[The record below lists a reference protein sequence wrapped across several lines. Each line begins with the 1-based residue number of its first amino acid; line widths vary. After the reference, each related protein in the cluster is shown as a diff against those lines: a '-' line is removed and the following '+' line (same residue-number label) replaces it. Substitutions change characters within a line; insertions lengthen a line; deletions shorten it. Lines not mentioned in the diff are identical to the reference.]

1 MLESQNPR
9 SERRRRTEDAMSQRL
24 PGVLLGIGAIV
35 LCFGLRAGGLFEGLE
50 LVMHDRF
57 LRAELPA
64 AGSESPV
71 VAVAIGENEFERY
84 GYPIPDAVLAR
95 ALSRLAEAGTVA
107 IGIDLYRDGPADT
120 DAAALAGWMALRD
133 VVEANPSIVVSEL
146 LSSPDQRGIPAPDF
160 ASASQVGFNN
170 LLMDPGRVVRRGYL
184 FAWDDEGQSHSSLS
198 LQLALRF
205 LARQGV
211 GLAPAAEDADWIQLG
226 PTTIPP
232 LEDDYGAYA
241 ALDSGGYQ
249 FPLDY
254 TRAPEA
260 ITKLRFA
267 QLVEGSVAPASLEGR
282 VAILGT
288 DAPSVKDDF
297 NAPHVVEG
305 AVKGY
310 RIHAQV
316 TDQLIRMG
324 DGTATPRR
332 DLSEFAESG
341 WVLGWGIAGVSL
353 AFLLGSLGWAIPCF
367 GLGWAVL
374 YVSAGAAYSAGVW
387 IPVVAP
393 AFAWAVAGGVS
404 VGDRARREARDQHQ
418 LMSMFR
424 RFNSRRV
431 ADWLW
436 SQRDEIMEG
445 GRARARRVTIT
456 ALLSDL
462 KGYTA
467 AAEKMEPAELMAW
480 IDSYMEAMTEVIER
494 YDKGHVDDYVGDGIK
509 ANFGVPIPSETPEEI
524 AVDAKAAVLC
534 ALDMGR
540 TLERLNKDWAAR
552 GWPTGRQRIGLFTG
566 EAVVG
571 SIGGD
576 ERQKYTSVGDTINT
590 AARLEGIGGALDF
603 DQESA
608 LQRILI
614 GERTRA
620 LIGDDFDVVDEGAH
634 SVKGKT
640 EPLRIYRVVG
650 ERASAHSAPKE
661 EQS

>member
-1 MLESQNPR
+1 MSGSHNPQTD
-9 SERRRRTEDAMSQRL
+9 RRWRTEDAMSQRL
-24 PGVLLGIGAIV
+24 PGVLLGIGAII
-35 LCFGLRAGGLFEGLE
+35 LCLGLRAGGVFEGLE
-50 LVMHDRF
+50 LAMHDRF
-57 LRAELPA
+57 LQAEQPTA
-64 AGSESPV
+64 ASDSPV
-71 VAVAIGENEFERY
+71 VAISIGENEFERY
-84 GYPIPDAVLAR
+84 GYPIPDGVLAG
-95 ALSRLAEAGTVA
+95 ALSRLAEAGSVA
-107 IGIDLYRDGPADT
+107 VGIDLYRDGPADM
-120 DAAALAGWMALRD
+120 DVAALAGWTALRD
-133 VVEANPSIVVSEL
+133 VVTANPMIVVSEL
-146 LSSPDQRGIPAPDF
+146 LGSPEQRGIPAPEF
-160 ASASQVGFNN
+160 ASAGQVGFNN
-170 LLMDPGRVVRRGYL
+170 LLMDTGRVVRRGYL
-184 FAWDDEGQSHSSLS
+184 FAWDDDGQSHSSLS
-198 LQLALRF
+198 LQLAMRF
-205 LARQGV
+205 LAGQGA
-211 GLAPAAEDADWIQLG
+211 GLAPAPENADWIRLG

-232 LEDDYGAYA
+232 LEEDYGAYA
-241 ALDSGGYQ
+241 GLDSGGYQ
-249 FPLDY
+249 LPLDY
-254 TRAPEA
+254 ARAPEA
-260 ITKLRFA
+260 ITTLRFEDLA
-267 QLVEGSVAPASLEGR
+267 EGRLDPASLAGR
-282 VAILGT
+282 VAVLGT

-297 NAPHVVEG
+297 NAPHVASG

-324 DGTATPRR
+324 EGNAAARR
-332 DLSEFAESG
+332 DLSELAESA
-341 WVLGWGIAGVSL
+341 WVFGWGIAGISL
-353 AFLLGSLGWAIPCF
+353 AFLLSSLGWAIPCF
-367 GLGWAVL
+367 LLGGAVL
-374 YVSAGAAYSAGVW
+374 YFVAGAAFSSGVW

-393 AFAWAVAGGVS
+393 AFSWAVAGGVA

-480 IDSYMEAMTEVIER
+480 IDTYMEAMTEVIER

-509 ANFGVPIPSETPEEI
+509 ANFGVPIPSETAEEI
-524 AVDAKAAVLC
+524 AEDARAAVLC
-534 ALDMGR
+534 ALEMGR
-540 TLERLNKDWAAR
+540 TLERLNEDWAAR

-603 DQESA
+603 DRETA

-620 LIGDDFDVVDEGAH
+620 LIGDDFEIVDEGEHA
-634 SVKGKT
+634 VKGKT
-640 EPLRIYRVVG
+640 EPLHIYRVVG
-650 ERASAHSAPKE
+650 ERAIAHE
-661 EQS
+661 EQEK